1 MQRRE
6 SINSISSNSHAHKMV
21 KVYKAQLNR
30 QKTIKIEDQSKKLSL
45 SSERDKKQSVNMK
58 RKDSRVEA

>member
-1 MQRRE
+1 
-6 SINSISSNSHAHKMV
+6 MV